1 MSLMSL
7 LDPPRCPNCSSI
19 IDLTEL
25 YRAAPKGGT
34 TMIGRVG
41 IVCPVCGMSLRVLQ
55 VRAYLIGLLAFF
67 LPLVLVVTTD
77 IAAPAARGSTD
88 HSIRMAIFIAV
99 MWTGMV
105 LHKRS
110 IPRLLTLK
118 LLENGEV
125 VRFPLAR
132 TPATDED
139 AEPSNA
145 LHLTPVEENRPVWTC
160 AKCGEENPGNF
171 DECWK
176 CQTWRVAEINQSGD
190 QADEEK

>member
-1 MSLMSL
+1 
-7 LDPPRCPNCSSI
+7 
-19 IDLTEL
+19 
-25 YRAAPKGGT
+25 
-34 TMIGRVG
+34 MIGRVG

-67 LPLVLVVTTD
+67 LPLGLAGITY
-77 IAAPAARGSTD
+77 IAASVARGSTD
-88 HSIRMAIFIAV
+88 YSIRMAIFLVVLGVGIA
-99 MWTGMV
+99 
-105 LHKRS
+105 LHRHS
-110 IPRLLTLK
+110 IPRLLTVR

-132 TPATDED
+132 TPTSDEN

-145 LHLTPVEENRPVWTC
+145 LQLTPVEANRPVWTC

-176 CQTWRVAEINQSGD
+176 CQTWRVPEINPSNDQSE
-190 QADEEK
+190 QRK

>member
-1 MSLMSL
+1 MSL

-25 YRAAPKGGT
+25 YRVAPKGGT

-67 LPLVLVVTTD
+67 LPLVLVVTTY
-77 IAAPAARGSTD
+77 IAAPVVRGSTEY
-88 HSIRMAIFIAV
+88 SIRMAIFIAV
-99 MWTGMV
+99 MWVGMS

-110 IPRLLTLK
+110 IPRLLTLR

-125 VRFPLAR
+125 VRIPLAR
-132 TPATDED
+132 TPMTDEH

-145 LHLTPVEENRPVWTC
+145 LQLTPVEANRPVWTC

-171 DECWK
+171 EECWK
-176 CQTWRVAEINQSGD
+176 CQTWRAPEIKQSDDQSGK
-190 QADEEK
+190 EE